1 VELADAPAVPVDP
14 VDVDQ
19 GVPVDPV
26 DVAEVALVAVL
37 VADPVGAVVA
47 TKTQTCTKV

>member
-1 VELADAPAVPVDP
+1 MELADAPAVPVDP

-26 DVAEVALVAVL
+26 DVAEVVL